1 MSAIA
6 GAQELHKPDL
16 TASNPICYK
25 QKLANLVNEIW
36 HRVKWSLSLIG
47 FPINYKL
54 KGYKWYNDIHTEGN
68 TKVTLGAIPF
78 FKPDGEHT
86 VRISMI
92 EDWEERFIRKSVKD
106 QFNELVRCPTR
117 DFAPVDVVT
126 ISKGVEAIKKALNEN
141 KSVYIHCKAGVGR
154 SGAVV
159 VAWMMSHMAAQPDVD
174 PYDTDTL
181 YKAAK
186 QAVQEKRPQLNVCSE
201 TQIKQWFDETYANAR
216 SAP

>member
-6 GAQELHKPDL
+6 GDRGPQTSNLA
-16 TASNPICYK
+16 TSNPICYK

-47 FPINYKL
+47 VPINYKL
-54 KGYKWYNDIHTEGN
+54 KGYAWSHDIYTEGN

-78 FKPDGEHT
+78 FKPAGGHT

-106 QFNELVRCPTR
+106 QFDTVRCPTR
-117 DFAPVDVVT
+117 DFAPVDVDT
-126 ISKGVEAIKKALNEN
+126 ISKGVEAIKKALKEN

-159 VAWMMSHMAAQPDVD
+159 VAWMMSHMAALGFESSN
-174 PYDTDTL
+174 TDEL
-181 YKAAK
+181 YEAAK

-201 TQIKQWFDETYANAR
+201 TQIKQWYNKTFANTR
-216 SAP
+216 RKP

>member
-1 MSAIA
+1 MTAIA
-6 GAQELHKPDL
+6 GGQGPQTSNL
-16 TASNPICYK
+16 TASNPKCFK

-54 KGYKWYNDIHTEGN
+54 KGYKWYHDIHTNGDK
-68 TKVTLGAIPF
+68 KVTLGAIPF
-78 FKPDGEHT
+78 FKPAGGHT

-106 QFNELVRCPTR
+106 QFETVRCPTR
-117 DFAPVDVVT
+117 DFAPVDVDT
-126 ISKGVEAIKKALNEN
+126 ISSGVEAIKKALNEN

-159 VAWMMSHMAAQPDVD
+159 VAWMMSHMAAQENVD
-174 PYDTDTL
+174 SSNTDKL
-181 YKAAK
+181 YEAAK
-186 QAVQEKRPQLNVCSE
+186 QAVQDKRPQLNVCSE
-201 TQIKQWFDETYANAR
+201 TQIKQWYNKTFANLKR
-216 SAP
+216 AP

>member
-6 GAQELHKPDL
+6 GGRGPQTSNLA
-16 TASNPICYK
+16 ASNPICYK
-25 QKLANLVNEIW
+25 QKLANLVHEIW

-54 KGYKWYNDIHTEGN
+54 KGYAWSHDIHTEGDK
-68 TKVTLGAIPF
+68 KVTLGAIPF
-78 FKPDGEHT
+78 FKPAGGHT

-92 EDWEERFIRKSVKD
+92 EDFEEGFIRKSVKD
-106 QFNELVRCPTR
+106 QFETVRCPTR
-117 DFAPVDVVT
+117 DFAPVDVDT
-126 ISKGVEAIKKALNEN
+126 ISRGVKAIQTALNQN

-159 VAWMMSHMAAQPDVD
+159 VAWMMSHMAAQGF
-174 PYDTDTL
+174 YSSDTDKL
-181 YKAAK
+181 YETAK

-201 TQIKQWFDETYANAR
+201 TEIKKWYDRTFANTR
-216 SAP
+216 LVP

>member
-6 GAQELHKPDL
+6 NRQEFQPPKLN
-16 TASNPICYK
+16 ASNPICYK

-54 KGYKWYNDIHTEGN
+54 KGYAWSHDIYTDGDK
-68 TKVTLGAIPF
+68 KVTLGAIPF
-78 FKPDGEHT
+78 FKPAGGHT

-92 EDWEERFIRKSVKD
+92 EDWEERFIRKSVKT
-106 QFNELVRCPTR
+106 QFQTEVRCRTR
-117 DFAPVDVVT
+117 DFAPVDVDT
-126 ISKGVEAIKKALNEN
+126 ISKGVKAIQKALNAN

-159 VAWMMSHMAAQPDVD
+159 VAWMMSHKAAQGSNSQ
-174 PYDTDTL
+174 DTDEL

-186 QAVQEKRPQLNVCSE
+186 KAVQDKRPQLNVCSE
-201 TQIKQWFDETYANAR
+201 AQIKEWYNTTYGNAYK
-216 SAP
+216 SP